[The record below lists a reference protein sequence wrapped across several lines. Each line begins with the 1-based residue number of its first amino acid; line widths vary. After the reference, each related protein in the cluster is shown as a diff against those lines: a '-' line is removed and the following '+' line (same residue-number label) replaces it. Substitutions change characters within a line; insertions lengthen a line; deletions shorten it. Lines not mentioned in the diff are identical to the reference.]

1 MIPLAPIFSRSKQVL
16 SALSS
21 LLDEEREAYGHLNS
35 DHILSISE
43 KKKALLDEMNALNE
57 KRVKVLIKF
66 DLVDRKNPTEEE
78 FKRWLDKQ
86 DDSMDEIR
94 QLMND
99 CEQALQE
106 CKTKNHTNAHILH
119 TLQKRNKNLFELL
132 QGHNN
137 KNKVYTSSG
146 STRPVSSK
154 HTLGRA

>member
-1 MIPLAPIFSRSKQVL
+1 
-16 SALSS
+16 
-21 LLDEEREAYGHLNS
+21 
-35 DHILSISE
+35 
-43 KKKALLDEMNALNE
+43 MNALNE

-66 DLVDRKNPTEEE
+66 DVVDRKNPTEQE
-78 FKRWLDKQ
+78 FKAWLDKQ
-86 DDSMDEIR
+86 DESMNEVRD
-94 QLMND
+94 LMKD
-99 CEQALQE
+99 CELALHE

-137 KNKVYTSSG
+137 KNKVYTASG